1 MFALSSPACARGGG
15 AAIWRARLSVEAA
28 TVEWVSHPCSPEGG
42 EVCHRRGLGVGWGW
56 ALQEPGRR
64 EEDPGTPQRA
74 GGRNPWWRP
83 SLQEGLWRISD
94 SVECVMLTP
103 LLVSPSASSEK
114 AEERG
119 SLGGG
124 SLRGGVWAVLLPSCV
139 VLRKLLSVSE
149 LQLSP
154 RL

>member
-1 MFALSSPACARGGG
+1 MS
-15 AAIWRARLSVEAA
+15 
-28 TVEWVSHPCSPEGG
+28 
-42 EVCHRRGLGVGWGW
+42 
-56 ALQEPGRR
+56 
-64 EEDPGTPQRA
+64 PQRA
-74 GGRNPWWRP
+74 GGRVGLGTAGIWQKEGGPRDTREGWREK
-83 SLQEGLWRISD
+83 SLVASQPPRGTLENIGFRGVCDVI
-94 SVECVMLTP
+94 TP

-124 SLRGGVWAVLLPSCV
+124 RLGGGVWAVLLPSCV

-154 RL
+154 CL